1 MDPHCEQILRDEV
14 IFVHSHWHHQKPTTK
29 PTHNPPTLLQTPKP
43 NPTKFKKQKK
53 KRPKPKKLKKI
64 SPQPDPPRVSGPEW
78 PCPSFPDPPSSAF
91 EWPVLKLN
99 PAPATRPPS
108 AEEQA
113 RFGGTQVQQK
123 ALRAAQEFFVD
134 KYKFFVKVFEED
146 GELRG
151 FYERNCESGEFCCL
165 VCGGIGKKVGK
176 RFKGCVALVQH
187 SNGIAKTKKR
197 RAHRAFAQVVCKVLG
212 WDIDRLPT
220 SGLSSAKSGECQGS
234 AEVGME
240 GVNMLN
246 QNPVMENGIN
256 ADMVLKEVSNVD
268 QELRISTVPAVSI
281 GAEQYVMFIES
292 RLNADDA
299 DMCMENLDSGYLS
312 TVDGKTEIVVNCLS
326 YLKVED
332 ANMCT
337 ENHDCGD
344 LTVVDGKT
352 EGLVNCLDR
361 KGIFQTG
368 IGPISQDWEPVVIR
382 KKAPTAAARKD
393 EKAVNAARRAG
404 AEIETIKKCQSLS
417 LSLYFFQ
424 LLIACDFSSSLDAT
438 GGSNKAA
445 SSSTSLNTRKLD
457 EETENLSHDRVP
469 TELKKAIMQARQDKK
484 LTQAQLAQ
492 VSLFLSLS

>member
-1 MDPHCEQILRDEV
+1 MDPHYEQILRDEV
-14 IFVHSHWHHQKPTTK
+14 IYVHSHWHHQK

-99 PAPATRPPS
+99 PAPATRLPTV
-108 AEEQA
+108 EKQG
-113 RFGGTQVQQK
+113 RFAATQVQQK
-123 ALRAAQEFFVD
+123 ALRAAQAFFVD
-134 KYKFFVKVFEED
+134 SESDDDDCGGGSDDDEDDFMDEEDESEEYKFFVKVLEED

-151 FYERNCESGEFCCL
+151 FYEKNCESGEFCCL

-220 SGLSSAKSGECQGS
+220 CGLSSAKSGERQGS

-240 GVNMLN
+240 GMNMLN
-246 QNPVMENGIN
+246 QNPLMENGIN
-256 ADMVLKEVSNVD
+256 ADTVLKEVSNVD
-268 QELRISTVPAVSI
+268 QKELRISTVPSMSI
-281 GAEQYVMFIES
+281 GAEQYSMFIES

-326 YLKVED
+326 YLKVGD
-332 ANMCT
+332 ANMCM

-344 LTVVDGKT
+344 LTVAEGKT
-352 EGLVNCLDR
+352 EGLVNCLEPFKDSGLR
-361 KGIFQTG
+361 HDMKNNPMGI
-368 IGPISQDWEPVVIR
+368 VVHNDLSSN
-382 KKAPTAAARKD
+382 T
-393 EKAVNAARRAG
+393 ENQNRRESCRDG
-404 AEIETIKKCQSLS
+404 GNWQIIDVSLS
-417 LSLYFFQ
+417 LSL
-424 LLIACDFSSSLDAT
+424 
-438 GGSNKAA
+438 
-445 SSSTSLNTRKLD
+445 
-457 EETENLSHDRVP
+457 
-469 TELKKAIMQARQDKK
+469 
-484 LTQAQLAQ
+484 
-492 VSLFLSLS
+492 SLSPTSRIEKGFFPNRLVEPY